1 MSKKFFLVFLVLT
14 GTILFLAF
22 QTQGK
27 SDDNPK
33 SKNEKILQ
41 NVGMLLEEGHL
52 SPRKIN
58 DDFSKLVMKRF
69 IADLDD
75 DKTIFLKRLEN
86 LFFWNSFFFTR
97 TQ

>member
-1 MSKKFFLVFLVLT
+1 MSKKFFPVFLVLT

-52 SPRKIN
+52 SPRTIN
-58 DDFSKLVMKRF
+58 DDFSNLQEMYCWCEENQ
-69 IADLDD
+69 
-75 DKTIFLKRLEN
+75 DKCEEIIQALRLHLQQGCKNE
-86 LFFWNSFFFTR
+86 
-97 TQ
+97 